1 MHIMYLGVGMVV
13 EYKQAP
19 STFSGQF
26 GPVHL
31 DLDFADDLA
40 LLAHTHQQMQ
50 DKSHKLEITA
60 AKTKVM

>member
-1 MHIMYLGVGMVV
+1 MVV